1 MGEQTWPPWEVDPD
15 GPSRVL
21 TLGETLLGLEHF
33 GAFWIHATH
42 IQDLKHDGSPD
53 GPPHD
58 GILLLAATAALPKPL
73 SLALR
78 CHERELKALADVR
91 SAPCD
96 LPWRVA
102 PPPPPTLE
110 EAERSLREWRVY
122 TWLDELRRE
131 AERGAGDP
139 S

>member
-1 MGEQTWPPWEVDPD
+1 MGEGTFRPWEIDPD
-15 GPSRVL
+15 GPPRVL

-42 IQDLKHDGSPD
+42 IQDLKHDGSPA
-53 GPPHD
+53 GPPRD
-58 GILLLAATAALPKPL
+58 GILLLAATAALPKSL

-78 CHERELKALADVR
+78 CHERELRVLADVR

-102 PPPPPTLE
+102 PPPPLTLE
-110 EAERSLREWRVY
+110 EVERSMREWRVMQ
-122 TWLDELRRE
+122 WLDEL
-131 AERGAGDP
+131 GQQAG
-139 S
+139 